1 LDLAICV
8 RNLPTEK
15 AAEVGRFASDCG
27 FNEVFVP
34 DGSTSGQTDDA
45 GRLTGRDP
53 WTWLASF
60 FTATEDLRATLG
72 VAATP
77 MYHRLVLP
85 VKASTLFELSGGRFS
100 LGLGVSHP
108 EQTARFGATFPDH
121 PVGYMRAWIRELRDR
136 SDSGMAYGCGWK
148 VLIAALGAHM
158 VELGAAEADGLILNW
173 LTPQAAAASVGRARQ
188 VGAGGPPP
196 RVVLYV
202 RVFTEAA
209 ALSDARAYDALTN
222 YHRNFVAQGLRTP
235 EEIAAGTI
243 LPRGDLGAARAR
255 LEQYRSA
262 GLDAVCLYPA
272 AFEAEDRRALEALA
286 R

>member
-8 RNLPTEK
+8 RNLPVGQ
-15 AAEVGRFASDCG
+15 AAEVGRFAADCG
-27 FNEVFVP
+27 FKEVFVP
-34 DGSTSGQTDDA
+34 DGSTSGQTDES

-53 WTWLASF
+53 WTWLASLF
-60 FTATEDLRATLG
+60 GATENLRATLG

-77 MYHRLVLP
+77 MYHRMILP

-108 EQTARFGATFPDH
+108 EQTARFGIASPDH
-121 PVGYMRAWIRELRDR
+121 PVDYMRSWIRELRDR
-136 SDSGMAYGCGWK
+136 SKSGMAYGRGWK

-173 LTPQAAAASVGRARQ
+173 LTPEAAAASVGRARK
-188 VGAGGPPP
+188 VTAGGPAP

-202 RVFTEAA
+202 RIFTDAA
-209 ALSDARAYDALTN
+209 ALSDARAYDALAN
-222 YHRNFVAQGLRTP
+222 YHRNFVAQGLSTP

-243 LPRGDLGAARAR
+243 LPIGDPGAARAR

-272 AFEAEDRRALEALA
+272 AFAAEDRRALEALA
-286 R
+286 S